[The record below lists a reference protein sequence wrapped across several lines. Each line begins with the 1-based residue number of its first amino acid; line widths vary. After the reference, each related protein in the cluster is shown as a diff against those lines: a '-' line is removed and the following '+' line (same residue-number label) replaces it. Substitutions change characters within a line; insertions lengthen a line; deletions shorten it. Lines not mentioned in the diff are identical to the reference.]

1 MRSFIIR
8 ALICAL
14 GLWIASALHIGVG
27 FNSTTTLI
35 IAAVLL
41 GVANAIVRP
50 IFFVLTLPL
59 TIITLGLFI
68 FIVNGAMVGLVA
80 WLLPGMKVDSWW
92 DAVLTAIIVG
102 LTGWVASWF
111 IGGEKAKSA

>member
-68 FIVNGAMVGLVA
+68 FIVKFL
-80 WLLPGMKVDSWW
+80 
-92 DAVLTAIIVG
+92 
-102 LTGWVASWF
+102 GWVMKS
-111 IGGEKAKSA
+111 KAAEAAEPDALPAPTKDQELLTEIRDLLKQQAR